1 VKPKVWLERVSKH
14 SLVCSARLLRSNQRS
29 GARILSCCIEA
40 SVGQILNRGKTSVKG
55 IYKRERSKKKQPRA
69 PRCHSFAGVS
79 LLFSPGNRVR
89 RCLQQSV
96 YTLETLR
103 QCIHTAS
110 LANLLECLLHW
121 SPSVLAHIFFSGHL
135 VDCGINCVSGD
146 LATSVLPGTED
157 DSKGGSVTSDGG
169 SSADCVGLSNCVG
182 WSIGVED
189 GIHLRPSIE
198 PPARPP
204 QNEFQASSL
213 CLRLAEAHLVNS

>member
-1 VKPKVWLERVSKH
+1 
-14 SLVCSARLLRSNQRS
+14 
-29 GARILSCCIEA
+29 
-40 SVGQILNRGKTSVKG
+40 VKG
-55 IYKRERSKKKQPRA
+55 LRRSSRGHLDA
-69 PRCHSFAGVS
+69 IVLLESLCSS
-79 LLFSPGNRVR
+79 LLVTGSEDACN
-89 RCLQQSV
+89 S
-96 YTLETLR
+96 
-103 QCIHTAS
+103 QCTSQVFEDSIHTAS